1 MKCAKI
7 PKTRLDYVE
16 LYAERLKS
24 DPSVFA
30 QQRMLIES
38 QMQSSRQVFRS
49 MLGDGDDFEE
59 RAREYLR
66 KIKVI

>member
-1 MKCAKI
+1 MKRKV

-24 DPSVFA
+24 DPSIFE

-38 QMQSSRQVFRS
+38 QLESSRQVFRS
-49 MLGDGDDFEE
+49 MLGDGDDFEQ

-66 KIKVI
+66 KIGMI